1 VSLFVSE
8 DAVATCPLAPQNR
21 DVELMQSAKN
31 VSKARWHEA
40 REDDRLHTLSGKDRS
55 ELYLTMRMAL

>member
-1 VSLFVSE
+1 MQ
-8 DAVATCPLAPQNR
+8 CPLAPQNR